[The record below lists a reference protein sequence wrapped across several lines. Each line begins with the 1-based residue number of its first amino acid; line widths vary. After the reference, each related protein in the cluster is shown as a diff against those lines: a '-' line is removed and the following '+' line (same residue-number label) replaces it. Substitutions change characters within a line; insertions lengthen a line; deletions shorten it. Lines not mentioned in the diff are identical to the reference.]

1 MIKDG
6 HEFLEWLH
14 RIREADSDRWEK
26 MSPKEYAEFINREA
40 ERLLE
45 EAGYARKP
53 APNGTGYIIVKREDA

>member
-14 RIREADSDRWEK
+14 QVRAADSDRWEK
-26 MSPKEYAEFINREA
+26 MSPKEYVEFIKREA
-40 ERLLE
+40 DRLLE

-53 APNGTGYIIVKREDA
+53 APSGTGHIIVKREDA